1 MRLGSV
7 DFLNPPMAILLSIL
21 AIIFCGALGGLAGWA
36 VTQALD
42 WQGTAAAIVAALIAM
57 VVASA
62 SWAAGS
68 TLVRVLA
75 RRSDAE

>member
-1 MRLGSV
+1 
-7 DFLNPPMAILLSIL
+7 MAILSSIL

-36 VTQALD
+36 VTQVLD

-62 SWAAGS
+62 LWAAGS

-75 RRSDAE
+75 RRYGDE